1 VSDLCNAAEN
11 PESAGANESWVLA
24 MKRVLRVVGAV
35 VLIATFVGRVPA
47 ATATFEN
54 LVASAVLSSSDG
66 AGVLTPIGQ
75 VTLQQED
82 GKVAVRVDIAANTAL
97 TPGFHGMHVHD
108 VGTCTGPA
116 FTSAGGHYNPATTAH
131 GAHAG
136 DLPVVLVQSDGSAH
150 LVTETSSFTVAELLT
165 ADVAVIVHG
174 LADNFANI
182 PTTYFF
188 DTNGSSAPDA
198 GDVAGPDPA
207 TTQKTG
213 DSGARKACGTVTT
226 ATPAFGG
233 GYWMAARDGGVF
245 NEGSAGFYGSDTGLN
260 KPAVGIAST
269 PSGQGYYI
277 GAADGGVFNH
287 GDAVFAGSA
296 GGLTLNKP
304 IVGIASEPADA
315 SAVLADS
322 TGKVV
327 GTVTFAQHSDG
338 VHVHVAAS
346 GLTAGF
352 HGFHIHNV
360 GTCTAPAFTSA
371 GPHYNPGATAH
382 GAHAGDNPVVLA
394 KADGTVDQSFV
405 TTNYT
410 TTELVTNDV
419 AAVIHANA
427 DNYDNIPTTY
437 FFDTNGS
444 GTPDAGDVAGPDPA
458 TTGATGDAGARKICG
473 PVKASGGT
481 TGPGYW
487 LAATDGGVFNY
498 GDAGFFDSAGSI
510 ALNKPIVGIAA
521 SPTGAG
527 YWLVASDGGIF
538 NYGDAGF
545 FGSTGAIKLTKP
557 IVGMAS
563 TPSGNGYR
571 LFASDGGVFS
581 YGDASFEGSTGAITL
596 NSPIVGAGSTESGHG
611 YDLYA
616 ADGGVFNFGD
626 AAFQGSEGA
635 RRLNQ
640 PVVGGTRS
648 AG

>member
-1 VSDLCNAAEN
+1 MVI
-11 PESAGANESWVLA
+11 VL
-24 MKRVLRVVGAV
+24 KRVIRVVGVV
-35 VLIATFVGRVPA
+35 VLVAAFVGRVTPA
-47 ATATFEN
+47 SATFDN
-54 LVASAVLSSSDG
+54 AVASAVLQSSDG

-75 VTLQQED
+75 VALQQED
-82 GKVAVRVDIAANTAL
+82 GKVAVRVDIAPNTAL

-116 FTSAGGHYNPATTAH
+116 FTSAGSHYNPAATTH
-131 GAHAG
+131 GTHAG
-136 DLPVVLVQSDGSAH
+136 DLPVLLVQSDGSAH

-188 DTNGSSAPDA
+188 DTNSSGAPDA

-207 TTQKTG
+207 TTAKTG
-213 DSGARKACGTVTT
+213 DSGARKACGAVTT
-226 ATPAFGG
+226 TLPTFGG
-233 GYWMAARDGGVF
+233 GYWMVARDGGLF
-245 NEGSAGFYGSDTGLN
+245 NEGSAGFFGSDTGLN

-269 PSGQGYYI
+269 PSGEGYYVA
-277 GAADGGVFNH
+277 AADGGVFNH
-287 GDAVFAGSA
+287 GDATFAGSA
-296 GGLTLNKP
+296 GGTALNKP
-304 IVGIASEPADA
+304 IVAIAAEPADA
-315 SAVLADS
+315 NAVLADS
-322 TGKVV
+322 TGAVV
-327 GTVTFAQHSDG
+327 GAVTFAQHPDG
-338 VHVHVAAS
+338 LHVHVSAS
-346 GLTAGF
+346 GLTPGF
-352 HGFHIHNV
+352 HGFHIHDV
-360 GTCTAPAFTSA
+360 ATCTAPAFTSA
-371 GPHYNPGATAH
+371 GGHYNPGATVH

-394 KADGTVDQSFV
+394 KADGTVDQSFL
-405 TTNYT
+405 TKNYT
-410 TTELVTNDV
+410 AAELVANDV

-427 DNYDNIPTTY
+427 DNYDNIPATTAGAMY
-437 FFDTNGS
+437 FFDTNGNA
-444 GTPDAGDVAGPDPA
+444 TPDAGDVAGPDPA
-458 TTGATGDAGARKICG
+458 TTGKTGDAGARKICG
-473 PVKASGGT
+473 PVMASGGT
-481 TGPGYW
+481 AGVGYW

-498 GDAGFFDSAGSI
+498 GDAGFFGSAGSLT
-510 ALNKPIVGIAA
+510 LNKPIVGMAA
-521 SPTGAG
+521 SPTSGG

-557 IVGMAS
+557 IIGMAA

-581 YGDASFEGSTGAITL
+581 FGDASFEGSTGAITL

-626 AAFQGSEGA
+626 AQFQGSEGA

-648 AG
+648 SS